1 MFLISPGILSLRI
14 FVFLLAYVF
23 SAFSSTAEKQTVY
36 LYTYHNKPPFIV
48 DTDSRQGL
56 YFDLARLLSE
66 NSQSYR
72 FITTYLPRKR
82 LDFFIANDQ
91 LDGVVIGVSPI
102 WFRDKEEK
110 KFLWLPPIYQ
120 DADEFVSLKATPFE
134 YDGRPSLTRKTL
146 ASVAGYY
153 YFGINEAVAEGILT
167 RIDVVGEREVLGLVG
182 KARVDIG
189 IVSQSVF
196 KYLRRHQLL
205 EDKFHFSTRKHDEFA
220 RRAFTTLQNKD
231 VHQEMSALIALIEAN
246 GSWQEMISN
255 YE

>member
-1 MFLISPGILSLRI
+1 MIWQDCLVKIASRIDLSPLIYP
-14 FVFLLAYVF
+14 
-23 SAFSSTAEKQTVY
+23 
-36 LYTYHNKPPFIV
+36 
-48 DTDSRQGL
+48 
-56 YFDLARLLSE
+56 ARDW
-66 NSQSYR
+66 
-72 FITTYLPRKR
+72 T
-82 LDFFIANDQ
+82 FFIANEQ

-120 DADEFVSLKATPFE
+120 DADEFVSLKTTPFE
-134 YDGRPSLTRKTL
+134 YDGKASLTRKTL

-153 YFGINEAVAEGILT
+153 YFGINEAVAEGVLT

-196 KYLRRHQLL
+196 KYLKRHQLL
-205 EDKFHFSTRKHDEFA
+205 EDKFHFSSNKHDEFA
-220 RRAFTTLQNKD
+220 RRAFSSLKHKD

-246 GSWQEMISN
+246 GSWQEMITN